1 MPDAPS
7 EQETATLRAELER
20 LRQRDRE
27 LTDFIENGAVA
38 LHWVDARGIIVWANQ
53 AELALLG
60 YTRDEYIGQHIARFH
75 ADADA
80 VADMLQRLTRN
91 ETLHNHAVRLRAKD
105 GSIKEVL
112 ISSNVQCDG
121 DRFLHTRCLTRDVTE
136 LKRAENALRQ
146 SEERLRVALDHA
158 EEASRLKDDFLA
170 VLSHELRTPLNA
182 ILGWS
187 HMLRAGMSEP
197 KAVSRALETIERN
210 ARVQAQLIEDLLD
223 VSRIASGR
231 LRLEMRPV
239 GVAEVAA
246 EAIETVRPTAD
257 ARAVRL
263 VDSLDRSVGPVS
275 GDANRLQQV
284 FWNLLS
290 NSIKFTPRGGQ
301 VDVVVEP
308 AGANVRITV
317 SDTGQGID
325 PSFLPH
331 VFDRFRQG
339 RPEGKSVR
347 VGLGL
352 GLAIVRHLVEAH
364 GGTVDARSEG
374 SGKGATFTV
383 ELPVLEGAVPRQAPD
398 SAPAPPLAME
408 VTMSLA
414 GVRVLVVEDEPDAC
428 ELLLLTLGERGA
440 EVTIASTTDEASALL
455 DSACPDVLVSDIELP
470 GGSGYELIKR
480 VRQSSDEVIR
490 RVPAVA
496 LTAHARTEDR
506 VRALLAGFD
515 THVPKPVEPAELVT
529 VIASLVN
536 KAS

>member
-7 EQETATLRAELER
+7 NQETATLRAELER

-38 LHWVDARGIIVWANQ
+38 LHWVDSRGTIVWVNQ
-53 AELALLG
+53 AELALMG

-75 ADADA
+75 VDTDAA
-80 VADMLQRLTRN
+80 SDMLERLTRKEALYN
-91 ETLHNHAVRLRAKD
+91 YPARLRAKD
-105 GSIKEVL
+105 GSVKEVL
-112 ISSNVQCDG
+112 ISSNVQWDG
-121 DRFLHTRCLTRDVTE
+121 ERFLHTGCFTRDVTE
-136 LKRAENALRQ
+136 LKRAENSLRQ

-187 HMLRAGMSEP
+187 HMLRGGMSEP

-223 VSRIASGR
+223 VSRIASGK

-239 GVAEVAA
+239 DVAAVVAES
-246 EAIETVRPTAD
+246 IETVRPTAD

-325 PSFLPH
+325 SSFLPH

-339 RPEGKSVR
+339 RPEGKSLR

-364 GGTVDARSEG
+364 GGTVHARSEG

-383 ELPVLEGAVPRQAPD
+383 ELPVLEGAVPRQPPEL
-398 SAPAPPLAME
+398 APAPQPLAVE
-408 VTMSLA
+408 ATMSLA
-414 GVRVLVVEDEPDAC
+414 GIRVLVVEDDPDAC

-440 EVTIASTTDEASALL
+440 DVTIASTADEASALL

-470 GGSGYELIKR
+470 GESGYELIKR
-480 VRQSSDEVIR
+480 VRQSGDEKIR
-490 RVPAVA
+490 RVLAVA

-506 VRALLAGFD
+506 VRALLAGFH

-536 KAS
+536 K